1 MYGPEPILRAVPL
14 AVSYLRE
21 LTTYTC
27 AQVLNQSPGLGKCE
41 VLGPHLYKRV
51 GDGRACGGFSVR
63 RRLATFK
70 PKLARL
76 GLVVPAGGYFELPL
90 LLKYCGRQRGA
101 VVYRHSFRAKEYSA
115 GCWGPVFLSLRAVS
129 PGWCPLFLRTPCVAS
144 GGEPDIVFPTL
155 RRRDFI

>member
-1 MYGPEPILRAVPL
+1 MSRPDAQPL
-14 AVSYLRE
+14 FKGASAPKL
-21 LTTYTC
+21 
-27 AQVLNQSPGLGKCE
+27 QVRRKRL
-41 VLGPHLYKRV
+41 VL
-51 GDGRACGGFSVR
+51 R

-115 GCWGPVFLSLRAVS
+115 GFTGISFAKGGFTRAVS
-129 PGWCPLFLRTPCVAS
+129 F
-144 GGEPDIVFPTL
+144 VFEDTV
-155 RRRDFI
+155 RRVWR